1 MYRSLASEVGCL
13 RAEIFK
19 EIRRCLRLRG
29 GKTVNGIK
37 WIYKSAEELA
47 ELFGVHE
54 KTIRRHLKALVQMGW
69 LKREQL
75 DKRWG
80 KRVYFYVL
88 GDGSPLRPNQSEQDV
103 RSKPDKV
110 SASKTSNPLSSNPL
124 PARTTKTA
132 NSPRPERVPAHWP
145 EPATKEQALLAM
157 ENIRNQFNWLNRKQR
172 RQYII

>member
-29 GKTVNGIK
+29 GKTVDGIK
-37 WIYKSAEELA
+37 WIYKSAQELA

-88 GDGSPLRPNQSEQDV
+88 GEGSPLKPVQQDQDA

-110 SASKTSNPLSSNPL
+110 PASRNRIPL
-124 PARTTKTA
+124 PINSLPAKAAQTT
-132 NSPRPERVPAHWP
+132 NSRGPERVPAHWP
-145 EPATKEQALLAM
+145 EPATRAQAQLEI
-157 ENIRNQFNWLNRKQR
+157 ENLRNRFSWLNRPPAVR
-172 RQYII
+172 AF

>member
-29 GKTVNGIK
+29 GKTVNGVK
-37 WIYKSAEELA
+37 WIYKSALELS

-80 KRVYFYVL
+80 KRTYFYVL
-88 GDGSPLRPNQSEQDV
+88 GEGSPLKPIQQEQDA
-103 RSKPDKV
+103 RSKPDKRPV
-110 SASKTSNPLSSNPL
+110 SKTRIPLSSNSL
-124 PARTTKTA
+124 PPKTA
-132 NSPRPERVPAHWP
+132 KTTNSQNKERFPADWP
-145 EPATKEQALLAM
+145 EPATRAQAKQAI
-157 ENIRNQFNWLNRKQR
+157 ENLRNRFSWLNRPPIVR
-172 RQYII
+172 AF

>member
-29 GKTVNGIK
+29 GKTVDGIK
-37 WIYKSAEELA
+37 WIYKSAQELA

-80 KRVYFYVL
+80 KRTYFYVL
-88 GDGSPLRPNQSEQDV
+88 GDGSPLRPVQQEQNA
-103 RSKPDKV
+103 RSNADKR
-110 SASKTSNPLSSNPL
+110 SASKTSNPLPINSL
-124 PARTTKTA
+124 PAKTARTT
-132 NSPRPERVPAHWP
+132 NSRGPEKVPAHWP
-145 EPATKEQALLAM
+145 EPATKEQAQRAI
-157 ENIRNQFNWLNRKQR
+157 ENLRNQVGWLNRPPVVR
-172 RQYII
+172 AF

>member
-29 GKTVNGIK
+29 GKTVDGIK
-37 WIYKSAEELA
+37 WIYKSAQELA

-88 GDGSPLRPNQSEQDV
+88 GDGSPLKPVQQEQDA
-103 RSKPDKV
+103 RSKPDKRPV
-110 SASKTSNPLSSNPL
+110 SKTSNPLPRNSL
-124 PARTTKTA
+124 PQKKVELT
-132 NSPRPERVPAHWP
+132 NSRGPERVPAHWP
-145 EPATKEQALLAM
+145 EPATRAQAQLEI
-157 ENIRNQFNWLNRKQR
+157 ENLRNQLGWLNRAPVVR
-172 RQYII
+172 AL

>member
-29 GKTVNGIK
+29 GKTVDGIK
-37 WIYKSAEELA
+37 WIYKSAQELA

-88 GDGSPLRPNQSEQDV
+88 GEGSPLRPVQQDQTV
-103 RSKPDKV
+103 PVKADKR
-110 SASKTSNPLSSNPL
+110 SASKTSNPLPINSL
-124 PARTTKTA
+124 PARTAKTT
-132 NSPRPERVPAHWP
+132 NSRYEEKFPADWP
-145 EPATKEQALLAM
+145 EPATREQTKQAI
-157 ENIRNQFNWLNRKQR
+157 ENLRNRFGWLNRPCNNR
-172 RQYII
+172 

>member
-29 GKTVNGIK
+29 GKTINGIK
-37 WIYKSAEELA
+37 WIYKSAQELA

-88 GDGSPLRPNQSEQDV
+88 GKGSPLKPIQQEQDA
-103 RSKPDKV
+103 RSNADKV
-110 SASKTSNPLSSNPL
+110 SASKTRIPLSSNSL
-124 PARTTKTA
+124 PPKAAQTT
-132 NSPRPERVPAHWP
+132 NCRGPERVPAHWP
-145 EPATKEQALLAM
+145 EPATRAQAQLEI
-157 ENIRNQFNWLNRKQR
+157 ENLRNRFSWLNRPPVVR
-172 RQYII
+172 AF

>member
-29 GKTVNGIK
+29 GKTIDGIK
-37 WIYKSAEELA
+37 WIYKSAQELA

-88 GDGSPLRPNQSEQDV
+88 GEGSPLKPVQQDQTAPV
-103 RSKPDKV
+103 KADKR
-110 SASKTSNPLSSNPL
+110 SASKTSNPLPINSL
-124 PARTTKTA
+124 PTRTAKTT
-132 NSPRPERVPAHWP
+132 NSQNEERFPADWP
-145 EPATKEQALLAM
+145 EPATRAQTKQAI
-157 ENIRNQFNWLNRKQR
+157 ENLRNRIGWLNRPPVVR
-172 RQYII
+172 AF